1 MPCGTRA
8 QCADAAT
15 SLATTQT
22 RKAGGTIVIKIWG
35 RKTSAN
41 VQKVMW
47 AIGEIGLPH
56 ERIDIGGPFGQNRE
70 PGRSSGPL

>member
-8 QCADAAT
+8 QGADAAT
-15 SLATTQT
+15 RPATTQT
-22 RKAGGTIVIKIWG
+22 GKAGGKIVIKIWG

-47 AIGEIGLPH
+47 AAGEIGLPH
-56 ERIDIGGPFGQNRE
+56 DRVRLP
-70 PGRSSGPL
+70 